1 MKDSLPVIASVNR
14 VRRLT
19 PSSCHI
25 RFDTVLPFCPGQF
38 VMVWVPGSDE
48 VPMALVETKG
58 IIVQEVGDTTR
69 TLCNLSQGARI
80 GIRGPFGNGFPQCS
94 NVLAVAGGVGVA
106 PLLSVTAKG
115 SVSRFLLGARTGSEL
130 IGARYILS
138 KTDLQIA
145 TDDGSRGLQ
154 GTVVDL
160 LRKEDL
166 DRYDGVFVCGP
177 ELMMA
182 AVLQV
187 LKERECLEKGW
198 FSVHRYMKCGVGV
211 CGSCCMDPGG
221 ERVCRDGPVFSG
233 TVLASSELGRYVRDA
248 SGRKKAF
255 RL

>member
-1 MKDSLPVIASVNR
+1 MGDNLPAVATVTKI
-14 VRRLT
+14 RRLT

-25 RFDTVLPFCPGQF
+25 RFDMGLSFRPGQF

-69 TLCNLSQGARI
+69 TLCELSPGSRI
-80 GIRGPFGNGFPQCS
+80 GIRGPFGNGFPSCS

-106 PLLSVTAKG
+106 PLFSVTGKG
-115 SVSRFLLGARTGSEL
+115 SVSRFLLGARTGGEI

-138 KTDLQIA
+138 KTDLHIA
-145 TDDGSRGLQ
+145 TDDGSRGLH

-160 LRKEDL
+160 VRKEDL
-166 DRYDGVFVCGP
+166 GRYDAVFVCGP

-187 LKERECLEKGW
+187 LKEREYLGKGW

-233 TVLASSELGRYVRDA
+233 MVLASSELGRHIRDA
-248 SGRKKAF
+248 SGRK
-255 RL
+255 RVYMV